1 MSHIIG
7 IGVDIVEI
15 SRIKSI
21 LKQHGEHFIS
31 RVFTENEK
39 KYSMSAANSAERFA
53 GRFAVKE
60 AVIKALG
67 IGVNTGIT
75 WHDIE
80 TIRGASGK
88 PSVRLRNQAL
98 RFLKQ
103 KGGGGNAIH
112 VSIAHD
118 GGKAIAFV
126 VMERAEE
133 KK

>member
-1 MSHIIG
+1 MNHIIG

-15 SRIKSI
+15 SRMKSI
-21 LKQHGEHFIS
+21 LEQHGERFIS

-39 KYSMSAANSAERFA
+39 EYSMSTANAAERFA
-53 GRFAVKE
+53 GRFAAKE

-67 IGVNTGIT
+67 VGKNTGIT

-80 TIRGASGK
+80 TVRVASGK
-88 PSVRLRNQAL
+88 PSVRLRNHAL
-98 RFLKQ
+98 LYLKQ
-103 KGGGGNAIH
+103 KGGSGNAIH
-112 VSIAHD
+112 LSIAHD